1 MIIRDEKPADFAA
14 VHELL
19 AAAFQRPDEAV
30 LVDHLRSDGEC
41 VISLVAIDDDEIVR
55 HVLFSRMA
63 APFRALGLGPVSVKP
78 DLQRTG
84 IGSQLICTG
93 LDRAREAGWQGLFV
107 LSEPK
112 YYSRFEFDPGL
123 ARGFM
128 SRYSG
133 PHLMAVA
140 LGIELPATEGVIEEV
155 SSDIVDLFRGV
166 GITDQETI
174 IDTVHRK
181 RKKLA
186 SRWQPHLNL
195 GTLPLLTMKADG
207 STRLSNNTINL

>member
-1 MIIRDEKPADFAA
+1 MSTDDLIYSPIFPEE
-14 VHELL
+14 ELK
-19 AAAFQRPDEAV
+19 R
-30 LVDHLRSDGEC
+30 LVRRILSNPGDG
-41 VISLVAIDDDEIVR
+41 
-55 HVLFSRMA
+55 M
-63 APFRALGLGPVSVKP
+63 
-78 DLQRTG
+78 
-84 IGSQLICTG
+84 
-93 LDRAREAGWQGLFV
+93 
-107 LSEPK
+107 
-112 YYSRFEFDPGL
+112 
-123 ARGFM
+123 
-128 SRYSG
+128 
-133 PHLMAVA
+133 
-140 LGIELPATEGVIEEV
+140 VIEDV